1 MEGKG
6 KLMEKTRKG
15 LLAVLTAL
23 ALAAG
28 IFAGAGVPAEAS
40 KYDDVKIKALDVQFA
55 MPEAVPTGRITESR
69 DQMQQGLKLDVT
81 VDVSVRMS
89 ADVAWVTTS
98 RGEGNKELGAYN
110 GRKWYVPKEES
121 FLPDTEYGVVV
132 MVGFTPGSGEWPS
145 DAPTPAEL
153 MKDAQVTINGRVT
166 KLAFPSGGLGGYA
179 VLEFE
184 GETGASIA
192 PAEAPAKAE
201 ETHAHSYSWVTVQ
214 EASAGQD
221 GLEEY
226 RCSCGDVL
234 ERNLIPACTAAVK
247 GLCDSVKN
255 APQNGVVR
263 LDTGRLYTL
272 SDDIVRKLAERTDVT
287 IEVTFEYQR
296 KAYRMTIPAGV
307 DYSALLAEKAGFYGY
322 FYFAGAVG
330 AVIEEV

>member
-28 IFAGAGVPAEAS
+28 IFAGAGVPTEAS
-40 KYDDVKIKALDVQFA
+40 QDIDSKVKALDIQFA
-55 MPEAVPTGRITESR
+55 MPASVPTGSIAESNN
-69 DQMQQGLKLDVT
+69 QMQQGLKLKATSDVLGKL
-81 VDVSVRMS
+81 
-89 ADVAWVTTS
+89 VAVVGWVTTS
-98 RGEGNKELGAYN
+98 QEEGNQERGVSYN
-110 GRKWYVPKEES
+110 GRKWYVPKGES
-121 FLPDTEYGVVV
+121 FLPDTEYRVAVEV
-132 MVGFTPGSGEWPS
+132 AFPGSGDTDVS
-145 DAPTPAEL
+145 EL
-153 MKDAQVTINGRVT
+153 LKDTKVTINGRVT
-166 KLAFPSGGLGGYA
+166 KLDFSSSRYWGQA
-179 VLEFE
+179 VLEFG

-201 ETHAHSYSWVTVQ
+201 EAHAHSYSWVTVQ

-221 GLEEY
+221 GLEEC

-234 ERNLIPACTAAVK
+234 ERNLIPACSAAVK

>member
-6 KLMEKTRKG
+6 KLMKRTRKG

-28 IFAGAGVPAEAS
+28 IFAGAGVPTEAS
-40 KYDDVKIKALDVQFA
+40 QDSDSKVKALDIQFA
-55 MPEAVPTGRITESR
+55 MPASVPTGSIAESNN
-69 DQMQQGLKLDVT
+69 QMQQGLKLKATSDVLGRLGAA
-81 VDVSVRMS
+81 VG
-89 ADVAWVTTS
+89 WVTTS
-98 RGEGNKELGAYN
+98 QEEGERSMSYN
-110 GRKWYVPKEES
+110 GRKWYVPKGES
-121 FLPDTEYGVVV
+121 FLPDTEYGVCVEV
-132 MVGFTPGSGEWPS
+132 AFPGSG
-145 DAPTPAEL
+145 DTDVLEL
-153 MKDAQVTINGRVT
+153 LKDTKVTINGRVT
-166 KLAFPSGGLGGYA
+166 KLDFPASRHWGYA

-201 ETHAHSYSWVTVQ
+201 EAHAHSYSWVTVQ

-234 ERNLIPACTAAVK
+234 ERNLIPACSAAVK

-255 APQNGVVR
+255 APQNGVVQ